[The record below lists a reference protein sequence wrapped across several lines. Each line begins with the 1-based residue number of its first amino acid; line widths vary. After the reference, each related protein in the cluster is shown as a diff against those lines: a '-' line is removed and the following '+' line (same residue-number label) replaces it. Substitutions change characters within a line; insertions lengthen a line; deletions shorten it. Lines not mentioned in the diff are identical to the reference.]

1 MRWNP
6 PALVVAILL
15 AAGPVLA
22 ASPAPQ
28 LTSAE
33 AAAIHDVIAAQL
45 RAFRSDDSAQAFAYA
60 SPAIQSIFK
69 NPDTFMSMVR
79 AGYKPIYR
87 PQEVEFRDLVPVEGR
102 WTQRVLLV
110 GPDGVPIVAQY
121 VMEKQPDGSWRID
134 GCLLERSVEQTT

>member
-6 PALVVAILL
+6 PALVVAIL
-15 AAGPVLA
+15 LA